1 MNKETCSNNYIA
13 KDEHQSFKIIR
24 RSFLQMYHEY
34 LRDGLRTTQNM
45 MIYRLNDKLN
55 NRLRSLLGKQSNTL
69 CILSLSHILRNIFL
83 FSSTYQYYFLL

>member
-1 MNKETCSNNYIA
+1 
-13 KDEHQSFKIIR
+13 
-24 RSFLQMYHEY
+24 MYHEY

-55 NRLRSLLGKQSNTL
+55 NRLRSLLGKHANTL